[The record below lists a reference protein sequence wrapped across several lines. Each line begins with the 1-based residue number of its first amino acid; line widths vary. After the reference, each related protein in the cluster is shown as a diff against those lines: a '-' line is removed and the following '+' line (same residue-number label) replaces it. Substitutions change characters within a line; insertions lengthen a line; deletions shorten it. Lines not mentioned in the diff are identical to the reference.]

1 MLLLTDTIFYSLSVI
16 ILYGPV
22 PQYCHVSISI
32 LLPDYFGTNFNQAK
46 ILYRQYPYQYHSTLC
61 ISNLIFHLVQ
71 QYDSYAIKH
80 VLKVLIDKEIY
91 ENQRMTNIDI
101 YRYTNNYVKWYSND
115 HVLTF
120 MFVTLDTSQD
130 DISLLND
137 DTDRN
142 IH

>member
-1 MLLLTDTIFYSLSVI
+1 M
-16 ILYGPV
+16 
-22 PQYCHVSISI
+22 
-32 LLPDYFGTNFNQAK
+32 
-46 ILYRQYPYQYHSTLC
+46 
-61 ISNLIFHLVQ
+61 
-71 QYDSYAIKH
+71 KH

-115 HVLTF
+115 HVLTH

-137 DTDRN
+137 DAE
-142 IH
+142 